1 VTTIDRDTLAEIHR
15 FWFGELKSP
24 AEPPAQEIMDRWFS
38 AKPEFDSEVKERFE
52 KYLEPAKAKDWDL
65 GALSRIEQVGL
76 IVLLDQFP
84 RNIYR
89 TTHHAYDYD
98 EKALATAKALLVNGV
113 GVFYPVE
120 RNFVTLPFM
129 HAENIVDQDRALLY
143 MADALNGVPEAMRQ
157 GPRIGMDYAYKHW
170 DIVRKFGRFPHRNV
184 MMGRE
189 STPEE
194 IEFLKNGR
202 GF

>member
-1 VTTIDRDTLAEIHR
+1 MIDRDTLAEVHR

-24 AEPPAQEIMDRWFS
+24 GDAPAKEIVDRWFG
-38 AKPEFDSEVKERFE
+38 AKPEFDAEIKERFAR
-52 KYLEPAKAKDWDL
+52 YLEPAKAKDWSL

-76 IVLLDQFP
+76 VVLLDQFP

-98 EKALATAKALLVNGV
+98 QKARAVAREILKPGV
-113 GVFYPVE
+113 AAFFPVE
-120 RNFVTLPFM
+120 RTFVTLPFM
-129 HAENIVDQDRALLY
+129 HSENILDQDRSLLY
-143 MADALNGVPEAMRQ
+143 VAEMLALTPPEARQ
-157 GPRIGMDYAYKHW
+157 MARMGMDFAYKHW
-170 DIVRKFGRFPHRNV
+170 DIVRKFGRFPHRNG

-194 IEFLKNGR
+194 VEFLKGGR

>member
-1 VTTIDRDTLAEIHR
+1 VTDIDRDVLAGIHH

-24 AEPPAQEIMDRWFS
+24 ADVPPKETMDRWFG
-38 AKPEFDSEVKERFE
+38 AKPEFDAEVKEKFE
-52 KYLEPAKAKDWDL
+52 RYLEPAKAKDWNL

-76 IVLLDQFP
+76 VILLDQFP

-98 EKALATAKALLVNGV
+98 EKALAIARAILKNGLEA
-113 GVFYPVE
+113 FFPVE
-120 RNFVTLPFM
+120 RSFVALPFM
-129 HAENIVDQDRALLY
+129 HSENLLDQDQCMLY
-143 MADALNGVPEAMRQ
+143 FATMLMLTPPEARAGARM
-157 GPRIGMDYAYKHW
+157 GMDYAYKHW
-170 DIVRKFGRFPHRNV
+170 DIVKKFSRFPHRNV

-194 IEFLKNGR
+194 IEFLKSGR

>member
-1 VTTIDRDTLAEIHR
+1 MTTIDRDTLAGIHR

-24 AEPPAQEIMDRWFS
+24 SEPPPQEIMDRWFS
-38 AKPEFDSEVKERFE
+38 AKPEFDAEVRDNYER
-52 KYLEPAKAKDWDL
+52 YLEPAKAKDWDL

-89 TTHHAYDYD
+89 QTHHAYDYD
-98 EKALATAKALLVNGV
+98 QKALATAKALLANGV
-113 GVFYPVE
+113 GVFFPVE

-129 HAENIVDQDRALLY
+129 HAENIVEQDRSMLY
-143 MADALNGVPEAMRQ
+143 MAEALNGIPSEMRTQ
-157 GPRIGMDYAYKHW
+157 IRIGMEYAYKHW

-194 IEFLKNGR
+194 IEFLKGGR